1 MSIPTKHTDVLI
13 IGAGPGGASM
23 ALSLLN
29 YSNYSVALVEQTDF
43 NQTRVGEHVSAS
55 IFDLISYLKINKS
68 DFEDQ
73 SFIAVHATKTYW
85 GSKQPNITNSIFTTD
100 EATFQLD
107 REKFDLKLIEVAS
120 DRGATIYPRSK
131 CTQYKQLEDKTWEV
145 NVNHQTQ
152 GQFTIS
158 ANYLVDASGRT
169 GNVCRQVGV
178 PSKKYDSL
186 MGVGLFL
193 ERDKNTSGFEQTIE
207 TTQWGWWYTAC
218 LPANKVIAT
227 FFTDADIISKN
238 KLHRI
243 ENWSKHLQS
252 SHYIKELLSG
262 SRSST
267 KELWVRN
274 AQTQISDTTNLDRF
288 LAIGDAA
295 VSFDPLSSMG
305 IGFSISSA
313 FHAAK
318 HIENELGQKRFTK
331 AIFQQDI
338 IRTFDQYLHL
348 RKRYYQEEKRWANS
362 TFWKRRNQD

>member
-1 MSIPTKHTDVLI
+1 MSVGTKHTDVLI
-13 IGAGPGGASM
+13 IGAGPAGVSM

-29 YSNYSVALVEQTDF
+29 YSNYSVTLVEQTDF
-43 NQTRVGEHVSAS
+43 NHTRVGEHVSAS
-55 IFDLISYLKINKS
+55 IFDLIDYLKIDNS
-68 DFEDQ
+68 DFEEQ
-73 SFIAVHATKTYW
+73 SFIPVHASKTYW
-85 GSKQPNITNSIFTTD
+85 GSQQPNVTNSIFTTD

-120 DRGATIYPRSK
+120 DRGAVIFPRSK
-131 CTQYKQLEDKTWEV
+131 CSGYKQLEDKTWEV

-152 GQFTIS
+152 GQFTIV

-169 GNVCRQVGV
+169 ANVSRQVGV
-178 PSKKYDSL
+178 PSKKYDNL

-207 TTQWGWWYTAC
+207 TTPWGWWYTAC

-238 KLHRI
+238 KLHHI
-243 ENWSKHLQS
+243 GNWGKHLQN
-252 SHYIKELLSG
+252 SHHIKEVLSG
-262 SRSST
+262 CKSFT
-267 KELWVRN
+267 KDLWVRN
-274 AQTQISDTTNLDRF
+274 AQTQICDTTNLDRF

-313 FHAAK
+313 CHAAK
-318 HIENELGQKRFTK
+318 HIENELGQKKSTK
-331 AIFQQDI
+331 TIFQQDI
-338 IRTFDQYLHL
+338 TRTFDQYLRL
-348 RKRYYQEEKRWANS
+348 RKRYYQEERRWVNS
-362 TFWKRRNQD
+362 TFWKRRN